1 MAVSTAALII
11 GSVMAAAATAG
22 TAYSIV
28 AGEQG
33 KAAQK
38 KAMEQQQA
46 AQARASRQAEEQA
59 TASKAAIR
67 RSEQQAPDVAS
78 IMAAAQESG
87 MGGPAS
93 TMLTGPAG
101 IDPSQL
107 TLGRN
112 TLLGG

>member
-1 MAVSTAALII
+1 MSFVIAAVVGTAA
-11 GSVMAAAATAG
+11 VAAGVGYTV
-22 TAYSIV
+22 Y

-33 KAAQK
+33 KKAQK
-38 KAMEQQQA
+38 QAMEQQQA

-67 RSEQQAPDVAS
+67 RREQQMPDVAS

>member
-1 MAVSTAALII
+1 MAAVSSILAGIAV
-11 GSVMAAAATAG
+11 GVAAAG
-22 TAYSIV
+22 TGYAIV

-33 KAAQK
+33 KKAQEE
-38 KAMEQQQA
+38 AMRNQRA
-46 AQARASRQAEEQA
+46 AQARASRQAEAQA

-87 MGGPAS
+87 AGGPAS

-101 IDPSQL
+101 IDPSKL

>member
-1 MAVSTAALII
+1 MGIELGIAALVA
-11 GSVMAAAATAG
+11 GAAAATAG

-38 KAMEQQQA
+38 KAMEQQRVSQE
-46 AQARASRQAEEQA
+46 RASRQAEAQA
-59 TASKAAIR
+59 AESKANIR
-67 RSEQQAPDVAS
+67 RSQQQAPDVAS
-78 IMAAAQESG
+78 IMAAAQQSG
-87 MGGPAS
+87 AGGPAG

>member
-1 MAVSTAALII
+1 MTAVSSII
-11 GSVMAAAATAG
+11 GSIALGIATAG

-33 KAAQK
+33 KKAQEE
-38 KAMEQQQA
+38 AMQKQQA
-46 AQARASRQAEEQA
+46 AQARASRQAEAQA

-78 IMAAAQESG
+78 IMAAAQQSG
-87 MGGPAS
+87 AGGPAG